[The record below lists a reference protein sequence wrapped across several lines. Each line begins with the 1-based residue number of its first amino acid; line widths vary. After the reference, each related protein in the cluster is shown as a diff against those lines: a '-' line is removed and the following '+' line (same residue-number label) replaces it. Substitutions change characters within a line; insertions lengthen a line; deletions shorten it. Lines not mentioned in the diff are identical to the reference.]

1 MATEITFPLSGG
13 AHRYG
18 GASLCAPTI
27 FHLLKATIETNT
39 SIFLWLMSYCLN
51 PHCDRPQNPDGM
63 RFCRRCGSKL
73 LLRERYR
80 SLRLIGQGGFGKTF
94 LAVDEDKPSKPQCVI
109 KQFFPLYQ
117 GTSDVRKA
125 TELFER
131 EAVRLDELGKH
142 PQIPELLAHFTQDNR
157 QYLVQEFIDGQ
168 NLAQILAKDGV
179 FNEQQI
185 REMLRDLLAILE
197 FIHSRSVIHRDIKP
211 ENIIRRRH
219 IYTGET
225 EDNGESVIKGNLVLV
240 DFGAAKHAIGTTKTG
255 TTVGT
260 PDYIAPEQ
268 AKGKAIFAS
277 DLYSLGVSCIHLLT
291 QIYPEQLFDT
301 GEDTWVWRR
310 YLKTNSISDEL
321 GYILD
326 KLLKRATNHR
336 YQSVAEVLRDLNQLP
351 SISLTQYPT
360 PSLSPQSISLSR
372 FQGTGKQSAIASTP
386 AHPLILQ
393 PPSHPP
399 LTNWQVVQTLNG
411 HWGSVEAVAISPDGL
426 ILASGSADA
435 TAMLWQL
442 PAGREYHTL
451 NGHLER
457 VCAIAFTAD
466 SQYLATG
473 SYDQTIKL
481 WQVENGQL
489 ILTLTGHR
497 KWISSLAISPDGEI
511 VASGSNDGTI
521 KLWHIQ
527 QGRELQTLTG
537 HTSYI
542 NDVAISPDGE
552 ILASVSG
559 DGTVK
564 LWQISTG
571 EEQDSFGHSQLR
583 FGFFYSVAFSPDGQL
598 LATGKSDGTITL
610 WQLETRR
617 ELGTLRGHTQRVR
630 TLAFSPDGYTLASGS
645 MDKTIKI
652 WQLYDRQ
659 TLATLNGHTWEVYG
673 VAFSPDGE
681 TLVSGSMDKTI
692 KIWCC
697 D

>member
-1 MATEITFPLSGG
+1 
-13 AHRYG
+13 
-18 GASLCAPTI
+18 
-27 FHLLKATIETNT
+27 
-39 SIFLWLMSYCLN
+39 MSYCLN

-63 RFCRRCGSKL
+63 RFCRRCGSQL

-80 SLRLIGQGGFGKTF
+80 SLGLIGQGGFGRTF

-117 GTSDVRKA
+117 GKSDVQKA

-168 NLAQILAKDGV
+168 NLAQILAKEGV

-185 REMLRDLLAILE
+185 REMLRDLLSILE

-225 EDNGESVIKGNLVLV
+225 GENEAGVIKGNLVLV

-291 QIYPEQLFDT
+291 QILPEQLFDT
-301 GEDTWVWRR
+301 GEDIWIWRR

-321 GYILD
+321 AYILD

-351 SISLTQYPT
+351 SISLAQRST
-360 PSLSPQSISLSR
+360 PLLSPQSISLSG
-372 FQGTGKQSAIASTP
+372 FQGTGGQSAIASNP
-386 AHPLILQ
+386 ANPLNLQ

-399 LTNWQVVQTLNG
+399 LTNWQVVQTLNR

-435 TAMLWQL
+435 TAMVWQL
-442 PAGREYHTL
+442 PEGQEYHTL
-451 NGHLER
+451 NGHIER
-457 VCAIAFTAD
+457 VCAVAFTPD

-473 SYDQTIKL
+473 SYDQTIKV
-481 WQVENGQL
+481 WQVQNGQL
-489 ILTLTGHR
+489 ILTLTGHK
-497 KWISSLAISPDGEI
+497 KWISSLAISPDGQI
-511 VASGSNDGTI
+511 LASGSNDGTI

-527 QGRELQTLTG
+527 QGREIYTLTG
-537 HTSYI
+537 HTTYI
-542 NDVAISPDGE
+542 NEIAISPDGQ
-552 ILASVSG
+552 IFASVSG

-564 LWQISTG
+564 LWSISTG
-571 EEQDSFGHSQLR
+571 EEQYSFGDSQLR
-583 FGFFYSVAFSPDGQL
+583 FGFFYSVAFSANGQL

-617 ELGTLRGHTQRVR
+617 ELGTLKGHTQRVR

-659 TLATLNGHTWEVYG
+659 TLATLNGHTWEVYSI
-673 VAFSPDGE
+673 AFSPDGE

-692 KIWCC
+692 KVWRC

>member
-1 MATEITFPLSGG
+1 
-13 AHRYG
+13 
-18 GASLCAPTI
+18 
-27 FHLLKATIETNT
+27 
-39 SIFLWLMSYCLN
+39 MSYCLN
-51 PHCDRPQNPDGM
+51 PNCDRPQNPDGM

-80 SLRLIGQGGFGKTF
+80 SLGLIGQGGFGKTF

-117 GTSDVRKA
+117 GTSDVQKA

-168 NLAQILAKDGV
+168 NLAQILAKEGV

-185 REMLRDLLAILE
+185 REMLRDLLSILE

-219 IYTGET
+219 IYIGET
-225 EDNGESVIKGNLVLV
+225 EENAEGVIKGNLVLV

-291 QIYPEQLFDT
+291 QTSPEQLFDT

-310 YLKTNSISDEL
+310 YLKTNLISDEL
-321 GYILD
+321 GSILD

-351 SISLTQYPT
+351 SISLAQHST
-360 PSLSPQSISLSR
+360 PSLSPQSISLSG
-372 FQGTGKQSAIASTP
+372 FQGKGGQSAIASTP
-386 AHPLILQ
+386 ANPLILQ

-399 LTNWQVVQTLNG
+399 LTNWQVMQTLDG

-426 ILASGSADA
+426 ILASGSADT

-442 PAGREYHTL
+442 PEGQEYHTL

-457 VCAIAFTAD
+457 VCAVAFTPD

-489 ILTLTGHR
+489 ILTLTGHK

-511 VASGSNDGTI
+511 LASGSNDGTI
-521 KLWHIQ
+521 KLWHIPQ
-527 QGRELQTLTG
+527 TEELQTLTG

-552 ILASVSG
+552 SIASVSG

-564 LWQISTG
+564 VWQISTG
-571 EEQDSFGHSQLR
+571 EEQDSFGDSQLR

-630 TLAFSPDGYTLASGS
+630 TLAFSPNGYTLASGS

-659 TLATLNGHTWEVYG
+659 TIATLNGHSWEVYA

-692 KIWCC
+692 KVWRCEKGS
-697 D
+697 

>member
-1 MATEITFPLSGG
+1 
-13 AHRYG
+13 
-18 GASLCAPTI
+18 
-27 FHLLKATIETNT
+27 
-39 SIFLWLMSYCLN
+39 MSYCLN
-51 PHCDRPQNPDGM
+51 PHCDHPQNPDGM

-80 SLRLIGQGGFGKTF
+80 SLGLIGQGGFGRTF

-117 GTSDVRKA
+117 GKSDVQKA

-168 NLAQILAKDGV
+168 NLAQILAKEGV

-185 REMLRDLLAILE
+185 RAMLRDLLSILE

-225 EDNGESVIKGNLVLV
+225 GENEEGVIKGNLVLV

-291 QIYPEQLFDT
+291 QVLPEQLFDT
-301 GEDTWVWRR
+301 GEDIWIWRR
-310 YLKTNSISDEL
+310 YLKNNSVSDEL
-321 GYILD
+321 GYILN

-336 YQSVAEVLRDLNQLP
+336 YQSVAEVLGDLNQLP
-351 SISLTQYPT
+351 SISLTQRST
-360 PSLSPQSISLSR
+360 PSLSPQSITLSG
-372 FQGTGKQSAIASTP
+372 FQVTGGQGAIAQAP
-386 AHPLILQ
+386 ANPLSLQ

-442 PAGREYHTL
+442 PEGREYHTL
-451 NGHLER
+451 NGHIER
-457 VCAIAFTAD
+457 VCAVTFTPD
-466 SQYLATG
+466 SQCLATG

-481 WQVENGQL
+481 WQVQNGQL
-489 ILTLTGHR
+489 ILTLTGHK
-497 KWISSLAISPDGEI
+497 KWISSLAISPDGQI
-511 VASGSNDGTI
+511 LASGSNDGTI

-527 QGRELQTLTG
+527 QGRELYTLTG
-537 HTSYI
+537 HTTYI
-542 NDVAISPDGE
+542 NEIAISPDGE
-552 ILASVSG
+552 SIASVSG

-571 EEQDSFGHSQLR
+571 EEQNSFGDSQLR

-617 ELGTLRGHTQRVR
+617 ELGTLKGHNQRVR

-659 TLATLNGHTWEVYG
+659 TLATLNGHTWEVYA

-692 KIWCC
+692 KVWRC

>member
-1 MATEITFPLSGG
+1 
-13 AHRYG
+13 
-18 GASLCAPTI
+18 
-27 FHLLKATIETNT
+27 
-39 SIFLWLMSYCLN
+39 MSYCLN

-80 SLRLIGQGGFGKTF
+80 SLGLIGQGGFGKTF

-157 QYLVQEFIDGQ
+157 QYLVQEFIDGH
-168 NLAQILAKDGV
+168 NLAQILAKEGV

-185 REMLRDLLAILE
+185 REMLRDLLSILE

-219 IYTGET
+219 IYTGDTGET
-225 EDNGESVIKGNLVLV
+225 EAGVIKGNLVLV
-240 DFGAAKHAIGTTKTG
+240 DFGAAKHAIGTVKTG

-291 QIYPEQLFDT
+291 QVLPEQLFDT
-301 GEDTWVWRR
+301 GEDIWVWRR
-310 YLKTNSISDEL
+310 YLKNNSISDEL

-351 SISLTQYPT
+351 SISLAQLTT
-360 PSLSPQSISLSR
+360 PLISPQSISLSG
-372 FQGTGKQSAIASTP
+372 FQGTGGQSAIASPRT
-386 AHPLILQ
+386 HPLSLQ

-442 PAGREYHTL
+442 SEGREYHTL

-457 VCAIAFTAD
+457 VCAVAFTPD

-481 WQVENGQL
+481 WQVQNGQL
-489 ILTLTGHR
+489 ILTLTGHK
-497 KWISSLAISPDGEI
+497 KWISSLAISPDGQI
-511 VASGSNDGTI
+511 LASGSNDGTI

-527 QGRELQTLTG
+527 QGRELQALTG

-552 ILASVSG
+552 SIASVSG

-571 EEQDSFGHSQLR
+571 EEQDSFGDSQLR
-583 FGFFYSVAFSPDGQL
+583 FGFFYSVAFSPDRQL

-659 TLATLNGHTWEVYG
+659 TLATLNGHTWEVYA

-681 TLVSGSMDKTI
+681 TIVSGSMDKTI
-692 KIWCC
+692 KVWRCEKVS
-697 D
+697 

>member
-1 MATEITFPLSGG
+1 
-13 AHRYG
+13 
-18 GASLCAPTI
+18 
-27 FHLLKATIETNT
+27 
-39 SIFLWLMSYCLN
+39 MSYCLN
-51 PHCDRPQNPDGM
+51 PNCDRPQNPDGT

-80 SLRLIGQGGFGKTF
+80 SLGLIGQGGFGKTF

-225 EDNGESVIKGNLVLV
+225 EENAEGVIKGNLVLV

-291 QIYPEQLFDT
+291 QIPPEQLFDT
-301 GEDTWVWRR
+301 GEDVWIWWR
-310 YLKTNSISDEL
+310 YLKTNPISDEL

-351 SISLTQYPT
+351 SISLAQLPT
-360 PSLSPQSISLSR
+360 PSISPQSISLSG

-386 AHPLILQ
+386 ANPLILQ

-399 LTNWQVVQTLNG
+399 LTNWQVVQTLNE

-442 PAGREYHTL
+442 PEGREYHTL

-457 VCAIAFTAD
+457 VCAVTFTPD

-473 SYDQTIKL
+473 SYDQTIKV
-481 WQVENGQL
+481 WQVENGHL

-497 KWISSLAISPDGEI
+497 KWISSLAISPNGEI

-552 ILASVSG
+552 SIASVSG

-571 EEQDSFGHSQLR
+571 EEQDSFGDSQFR

-617 ELGTLRGHTQRVR
+617 ELGTLRGHNQRVR

-659 TLATLNGHTWEVYG
+659 TLATLNGHTWEVYA

-681 TLVSGSMDKTI
+681 TLVSGSMDKTM
-692 KIWCC
+692 KVWRC
-697 D
+697 DKGS